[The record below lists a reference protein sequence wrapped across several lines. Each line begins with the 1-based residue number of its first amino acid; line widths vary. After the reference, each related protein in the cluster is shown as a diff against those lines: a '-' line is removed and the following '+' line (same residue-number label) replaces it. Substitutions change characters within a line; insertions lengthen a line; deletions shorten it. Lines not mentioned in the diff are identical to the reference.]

1 MFPLDDLLRTM
12 VKNGASDRSN
22 VTSTCAAAVTDDYRQ
37 AENIDARQTAS
48 QCSHSGAA
56 DVRDGYVTHSQ
67 RAAVVQCCVDSVL
80 DEVACRICCQLGCME
95 SCLLRQYLE
104 GESLQQRRV
113 FRKARGRGGGGA
125 QWGAGGRKSQ
135 AGKGLASIV
144 TSPASNAEPN
154 VRQQKHA
161 H

>member
-1 MFPLDDLLRTM
+1 MPDTKKFSSTDGKARPTAATSHPLVRQQSLMITGKLRTSM
-12 VKNGASDRSN
+12 PGRQRHS
-22 VTSTCAAAVTDDYRQ
+22 AAT
-37 AENIDARQTAS
+37 
-48 QCSHSGAA
+48 
-56 DVRDGYVTHSQ
+56 
-67 RAAVVQCCVDSVL
+67 VVQPTSETDTSHTRSALLLCCVDSVL

-154 VRQQKHA
+154 VRQQEHA